1 MKLSHKFLK
10 SFVRALRRTR
20 PVEIGCDECFAE
32 LDVFA
37 EEKLAGRD
45 PAEALPLVAEHLER
59 CGNCREEF
67 EALLAALEV
76 LNEPPSLKNRF
87 ASLRRR

>member
-1 MKLSHKFLK
+1 MKLTPKFLK
-10 SFVRALRRTR
+10 SLIGALKRTR
-20 PVEIGCDECFAE
+20 PVELGCGECFDE

-67 EALLAALEV
+67 EALLEALEA
-76 LNEPPSLKNRF
+76 LHERQGLRERF
-87 ASLRRR
+87 LDRLRR